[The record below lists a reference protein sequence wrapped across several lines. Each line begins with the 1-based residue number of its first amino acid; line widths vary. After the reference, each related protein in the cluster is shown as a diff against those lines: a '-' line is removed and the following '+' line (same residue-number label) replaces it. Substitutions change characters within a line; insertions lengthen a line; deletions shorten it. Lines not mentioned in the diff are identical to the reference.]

1 MTEHFRPNRHRGNPV
16 PSQGSTPLPRPPS
29 APLSQGRLRRACL
42 IYLVA
47 LHLAL
52 FAALATS
59 DLHRR
64 VGRALGLGAE
74 ATSPELAQADV
85 IHPWVDPHVPSGAV
99 VFFGD
104 SVVEG
109 LAVSAV
115 APRAVNYGIS
125 GLTAAQ
131 LAERLPRYS
140 SLASAGAIVVAIGLN
155 DLASGN
161 DDELAAH
168 FAQIARVLPEDRPLV
183 WSALTPANSA
193 GRPNLDS
200 AKLSKAGR
208 WVQAL
213 CLERR
218 GCVFVDAFGTAADPP
233 NQLETT
239 WLRADGLHLSD
250 AGYRRWIAALRNGVR
265 EASGQ
270 STLGE

>member
-1 MTEHFRPNRHRGNPV
+1 M
-16 PSQGSTPLPRPPS
+16 
-29 APLSQGRLRRACL
+29 
-42 IYLVA
+42 
-47 LHLAL
+47 
-52 FAALATS
+52 
-59 DLHRR
+59 
-64 VGRALGLGAE
+64 
-74 ATSPELAQADV
+74 
-85 IHPWVDPHVPSGAV
+85 DPHVPPGAV

-140 SLASAGAIVVAIGLN
+140 SLASAGVIVVAIGLN
-155 DLASGN
+155 DLAGGR
-161 DDELAAH
+161 DDALATHLAL
-168 FAQIARVLPEDRPLV
+168 IARVLPEDRPLV

-200 AKLSKAGR
+200 AKLSRAGR
-208 WVQAL
+208 WVQTL
-213 CLERR
+213 CRERR

-233 NQLETT
+233 AELEMS

-250 AGYRRWIAALRNGVR
+250 AGYRRWITALRDGVR
-265 EASGQ
+265 EADGR